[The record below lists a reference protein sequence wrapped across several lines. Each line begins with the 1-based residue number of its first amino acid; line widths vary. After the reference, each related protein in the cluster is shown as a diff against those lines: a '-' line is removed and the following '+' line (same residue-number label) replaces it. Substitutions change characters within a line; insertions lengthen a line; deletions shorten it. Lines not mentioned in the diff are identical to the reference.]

1 MRQSSLCHLLRAKK
15 KIRTFTVKK
24 NGTFA
29 VKMYGT
35 LLLKR
40 LRQELERCRKKLLN
54 SLSSLYGKCQQLS

>member
-35 LLLKR
+35 LLLRR
-40 LRQELERCRKKLLN
+40 LRQELEHCRKN
-54 SLSSLYGKCQQLS
+54 SLTTFHHCMENVSS